1 MFTIET
7 RDVPEQTVL
16 TEQRVILAADLP
28 AYVDETMARLWA
40 IAESVG
46 GVIGPAFFIYHDEI
60 TNEHAGPMEIC
71 LPIDSAR
78 AGETDSPTRVEP
90 AHREAYTRIP
100 KHLVEFPQ
108 ILTAYEAVEG
118 WLAETG
124 NQMIDSPREVYFAD
138 YMAASPDDLVCDIA
152 FPIAAGEGTAE

>member
-7 RDVPEQTVL
+7 RDVPAQTVL
-16 TEQRVILAADLP
+16 TEQRVVIAPDLP
-28 AYVDETMARLWA
+28 AYIEETMARLWA

-46 GVIGPAFFIYHDEI
+46 GVTGPAFFIYHDEI
-60 TNEHAGPMEIC
+60 TDEHAGPMEMC
-71 LPIDSAR
+71 LPIDPAR
-78 AGETDSPTRVEP
+78 ASETPAPTRIEP

-124 NQMIDSPREVYFAD
+124 TQMTDSPREVYFTD
-138 YMAASPDDLVCDIA
+138 YMAAGPDDLVCDIA
-152 FPIAAGEGTAE
+152 FPIATNQED